1 MAIKFNPI
9 LRTLLVVVT
18 IFLLHVSATQGGGRK
33 EVISGGWRKTI
44 GLWKPITNT
53 TDPKVVEIGNFA
65 VDEHNEEEKTKLKF
79 QEVVK
84 GEYQVVHGLNYRL
97 LISAKDGNSL
107 HNYLADV
114 WVKPGGKSRTLTSFE
129 DCGSYPLN
137 ITNSVVIALGQFVVD
152 EHNKEV
158 KTKLEFRE
166 VIKGYVRPHYT
177 ILYYELIVYAKG
189 NDSLHYYL
197 TYLQREIIGSKPLV
211 LTSFEE
217 CDSGNESNV
226 RCNL

>member
-18 IFLLHVSATQGGGRK
+18 IFLLHVSATQGGRK
-33 EVISGGWRKTI
+33 EVIS

-53 TDPKVVEIGNFA
+53 TDPKVVEIGKFA

-84 GEYQVVHGLNYRL
+84 GEYQVVDGLNYRL

-129 DCGSYPLN
+129 DCN
-137 ITNSVVIALGQFVVD
+137 
-152 EHNKEV
+152 
-158 KTKLEFRE
+158 
-166 VIKGYVRPHYT
+166 
-177 ILYYELIVYAKG
+177 LING
-189 NDSLHYYL
+189 N
-197 TYLQREIIGSKPLV
+197 
-211 LTSFEE
+211 
-217 CDSGNESNV
+217 NV
-226 RCNL
+226 TC